1 MTEISGEYD
10 SPWKEAIELYFP
22 DFMAF
27 FFPQAHANINWER
40 SYEFL
45 DTELQQVVR
54 DAELGRRLADKLVKV
69 WRLSGEESWVL
80 IHLEVQAQ
88 VETDFAKRMYI
99 YNYRLFDRYE
109 RQVVSLAV
117 LGDEQAT
124 WRPRSYGYELWG
136 CRVSLEFPTV
146 KLLDYEAQWQ
156 TLEQSINPFA
166 IVVMAH
172 LKTKATL
179 GDPQS
184 RFQWKLSLIRNL
196 YQRGYSR
203 EEVLQ
208 LFRLIQWMMVLPE
221 ELERNLEAEVSR
233 YEEERRMPYI
243 TTFERRA
250 MLKTLRENVIEIL
263 DARFEVVPP
272 SIIETVNQ
280 LGDLDGLKQ
289 LLRRA
294 VTINSLE
301 EFQQLLESENPA
313 N

>member
-1 MTEISGEYD
+1 MTDITGEYD

-27 FFPQAHANINWER
+27 FFTQAHANINWER
-40 SYEFL
+40 GYEFL

-69 WRLSGEESWVL
+69 WRLTGEESWVL
-80 IHLEVQAQ
+80 VHLEVQAQ

-250 MLKTLRENVIEIL
+250 MLKNLRENVIEIL
-263 DARFEVVPP
+263 DVRFEVVPA
-272 SIIETVNQ
+272 SVIETVNQ
-280 LGDLDGLKQ
+280 IGDLDGLKQ

-294 VTINSLE
+294 VTISSLE